1 MKFSFKVVIGT
12 MLIVVV
18 MFSLSGIIL
27 IHENFKNSYELQMK
41 TNYDEHNLEKYSI
54 ETNINDNL
62 LADGTVNLTELEN
75 YLYTLTSYL
84 GNSRKLS
91 IVLNDDSIW
100 NNVPFELN
108 YKECKTSCIKSYD
121 SQKYSILK
129 STISIN
135 KENIEII
142 SIYDISDIFA
152 VRDQNLLKFYII
164 DAVLIVLCGC
174 LTTIFARFLT
184 KPIKKLNETTK
195 LVAEGNLDIKID
207 VKGNDEIGELSKSF
221 VKMIDSIKKRQ
232 NELELSVKQ
241 REDFISNFTHELKT
255 PMTSIMGYTKVLKK
269 DKYSKEDKEKALDYI
284 YSETKRLETLSH
296 KLLDL
301 ASLSEDKIILSNI
314 NTTDFFKEI
323 KKIASKRFQDIHINL
338 DVKEETIL
346 GDKELLTT
354 CIMNLIENGYKAS
367 DKEKNIEII
376 GKSFKD
382 KYRITIIDNGIGIK
396 KDEIDR
402 ITEDFYTID
411 RSRSKKTGS
420 YGLGLGIVSKILALH
435 HAKLNF
441 KSELCK
447 GTKVSFDLE
456 MAENEEK

>member
-41 TNYDEHNLEKYSI
+41 INYDEHNLEKYSI
-54 ETNINDNL
+54 ESNINDNL
-62 LADGTVNLTELEN
+62 LRDGDINLEELKN

-174 LTTIFARFLT
+174 LTTIFARLLT

-195 LVAEGNLDIKID
+195 LVSDGNLDIKID

-269 DKYSKEDKEKALDYI
+269 DKYSNEDKEKALDYI

-301 ASLSEDKIILSNI
+301 ASLSEDKSILSNI

-323 KKIASKRFQDIHINL
+323 KEIASLRFQDIHINL

-402 ITEDFYTID
+402 ITEDFYMID

-441 KSELCK
+441 ESELCK

>member
-12 MLIVVV
+12 MLIVVI
-18 MFSLSGIIL
+18 MFSLLGIIL

-62 LADGTVNLTELEN
+62 LSNGNLSLEELKN

-91 IVLNDDSIW
+91 IILNNDSIW

-108 YKECKTSCIKSYD
+108 YKECETTCIKSYD
-121 SQKYSILK
+121 SKKYSILK

-135 KENIEII
+135 KEKIEII
-142 SIYDISDIFA
+142 SVYDISGVFEL
-152 VRDQNLLKFYII
+152 RDQNLLTFYII
-164 DAVLIVLCGC
+164 DVVLIILCGC
-174 LTTIFARFLT
+174 LTTMFARFLT

-195 LVAEGNLDIKID
+195 LVAKGNLDIKID
-207 VKGNDEIGELSKSF
+207 IKGNDEIGELSKSF
-221 VKMIDSIKKRQ
+221 VSMIESIKNRQ
-232 NELELSVKQ
+232 KELELLVKQ

-255 PMTSIMGYTKVLKK
+255 PMTSIMGYTKVLKQN
-269 DKYSKEDKEKALDYI
+269 KYSQEDKEKALDYI

-301 ASLSEDKIILSNI
+301 ASLSEDKIILSDI
-314 NTTDFFKEI
+314 NTTEFFKEI
-323 KKIASKRFQDIHINL
+323 KEIVSKRFQDLHLSL
-338 DVKEETIL
+338 DIKEETIL

-367 DKEKNIEII
+367 DKEKNIKII
-376 GKSFKD
+376 GKSFEN
-382 KYRITIIDNGIGIK
+382 KYKIIIIDKGIGIK
-396 KDEIDR
+396 KEEIDR
-402 ITEDFYTID
+402 ITEDFYMID
-411 RSRSKKTGS
+411 RSRSKRTGS
-420 YGLGLGIVSKILALH
+420 YGLGLGIVSKILTFH
-435 HAKLNF
+435 HTKLNF
-441 KSELCK
+441 KSKLNK
-447 GTKVSFDLE
+447 GTEVSFDLE
-456 MAENEEK
+456 VTNIEKK

>member
-1 MKFSFKVVIGT
+1 MGT
-12 MLIVVV
+12 MLIVVI
-18 MFSLSGIIL
+18 MFSLFGIIL
-27 IHENFKNSYELQMK
+27 IHENFKNSYQLQMK
-41 TNYDEHNLEKYSI
+41 INYNEHILEKYSI

-91 IVLNDDSIW
+91 IVLNNDSIW
-100 NNVPFELN
+100 NNVPFKLN

-323 KKIASKRFQDIHINL
+323 KEIASKRFQDIHINL